1 MEDHN
6 VVLAHRNL
14 LGVFGERDPQARAA
28 AIRETYAEDVTFADP
43 EEVIVGWDEIDRK
56 VQRLLDEAPGFV
68 FTPVGEVRTVQN
80 LTLLSWQ
87 LGPAGEP
94 PVVRGTDISIVEDG
108 RIKHLYTML
117 DTPPAPAQA

>member
-1 MEDHN
+1 MDHN
-6 VVLAHRNL
+6 VALAHKNL
-14 LGVFGERDPQARAA
+14 LGVFGERDRDVRAA
-28 AIRETYAEDVTFADP
+28 AIREVYAEDVTFADP
-43 EEVIVGWDEIDRK
+43 EEVTVGRDDLDRK

-68 FTPVGEVRTVQN
+68 FTPVGEVRSVQN

-94 PVVRGTDISIVEDG
+94 PVVSGTDIAIVEDG

-117 DTPPAPAQA
+117 DAPSAPATA